1 MAGRPSKFN
10 IEIANAI
17 IENLR
22 LGNYTENASAAAG
35 LAKSTLYAWLERGRK
50 EQERIEAGLE
60 PIEAEHDFMEFSNA
74 VEKARAEA
82 VARNVA
88 IIQKSAHSGT
98 WQAAA
103 WWLERTQ
110 QKVFGRKQQL
120 EHTGSEGQAI
130 KLEVSTQEI
139 EDKVKRILNER
150 SGKNH
155 ISKQGLIAK

>member
-1 MAGRPSKFN
+1 MAGRPTKFN
-10 IEIANAI
+10 VEIANAI

-22 LGNYTENASAAAG
+22 LGNYIEHASAAAG
-35 LAKSTLYAWLERGRK
+35 INKSTLYLWLEKGRK

-60 PIEAEHDFMEFSNA
+60 PNEEESNFMEFSNA
-74 VEKARAEA
+74 VEKAKAEA
-82 VARNVA
+82 VSRNVA

-110 QKVFGRKQQL
+110 QTIFGRKQQL
-120 EHTGSEGQAI
+120 EHTGAEGQPI

-139 EDKVKRILNER
+139 EEKVKTILNKRKGE
-150 SGKNH
+150 
-155 ISKQGLIAK
+155 

>member
-1 MAGRPSKFN
+1 MAGRPTKFN
-10 IEIANAI
+10 VEIANAI

-22 LGNYTENASAAAG
+22 LGNYIEHASAAAG
-35 LAKSTLYAWLERGRK
+35 ITKPTLYAWMEKGRK

-60 PIEAEHDFMEFSNA
+60 PNEAETDFLEFFNA
-74 VEKARAEA
+74 VEKAKAEA
-82 VARNVA
+82 VSRNVA

-110 QKVFGRKQQL
+110 QTVFGRKQQL
-120 EHTGSEGQAI
+120 EHTGAEGQPI

-139 EDKVKRILNER
+139 EEKVKTILNKRKGE
-150 SGKNH
+150 
-155 ISKQGLIAK
+155 

>member
-1 MAGRPSKFN
+1 MAGRPTKFN
-10 IEIANAI
+10 VEIANAI

-22 LGNYTENASAAAG
+22 LGNYIEHASAAAG

-50 EQERIEAGLE
+50 EQERINAGLE
-60 PIEAEHDFMEFSNA
+60 PDEAESEFMEFSNA

-110 QKVFGRKQQL
+110 QQIFGRKQQL
-120 EHTGSEGQAI
+120 EHTGAEGQAI

-139 EDKVKRILNER
+139 EDKVKQVLSQRKGE
-150 SGKNH
+150 
-155 ISKQGLIAK
+155 